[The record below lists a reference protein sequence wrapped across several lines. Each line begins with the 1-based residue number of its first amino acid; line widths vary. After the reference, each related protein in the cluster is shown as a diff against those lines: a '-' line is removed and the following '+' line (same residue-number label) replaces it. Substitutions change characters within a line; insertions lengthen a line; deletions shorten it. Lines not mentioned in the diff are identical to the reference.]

1 MYKKRILVNSGKA
14 SGSFNPF
21 CDRVNIAHPVS
32 YYVNGGVD
40 LDGVSDRP
48 PLPAH
53 FDAKEDISSGDIDIA
68 TDPRVSRMDIADY
81 ASHVYSEVEA
91 KAAEDIAG
99 VD

>member
-1 MYKKRILVNSGKA
+1 MYKKKILVNSGEA
-14 SGSFNPF
+14 SGVYNPF
-21 CDRVNIAHPVS
+21 CDDVRIARPVS

-40 LDGVSDRP
+40 VDGLSDRP
-48 PLPAH
+48 SLPPH
-53 FDAKEDISSGDIDIA
+53 FDAKEDISTGDIDIA

-91 KAAEDIAG
+91 KAAEDVAD

>member
-1 MYKKRILVNSGKA
+1 
-14 SGSFNPF
+14 
-21 CDRVNIAHPVS
+21 
-32 YYVNGGVD
+32 
-40 LDGVSDRP
+40 
-48 PLPAH
+48 LPAH